1 MSHATSEATAA
12 ERTVNVALVIER
24 TGAEGPGERYALWVQ
39 GCPMRCAGCC
49 NPEMLVFR
57 ERERRTPRALAEEAI
72 AQRAHGVEGV
82 SLLGGEPF
90 SQAEA
95 LAEFAERVRSAGL
108 SVMVYTGFTI
118 EELRAQRDPHV
129 DALLAHTD
137 LLVDGQYVREKHSTA
152 RRWIGS
158 DNQRLHFFTDRY
170 REDDPQFVAPNT
182 VEIRM
187 KNGRITING
196 WPVHGAKTRL
206 GG

>member
-1 MSHATSEATAA
+1 MTDEPLDATAS

-49 NPEMLVFR
+49 NPEMLVFV
-57 ERERRTPRALAEEAI
+57 ERERQSARALAEHVI

-90 SQAEA
+90 AQAEA
-95 LAEFAERVRSAGL
+95 LAELAERVRAAGL

-129 DALLAHTD
+129 DALLAQTD
-137 LLVDGQYVREKHSTA
+137 LLVDGRYERERHSTA

-158 DNQRLHFFTDRY
+158 DNQRLHFLTDRY
-170 REDDPQFVAPNT
+170 RADDPQFSAPNT